1 MSKPIGAVFDFDG
14 TLMDTE
20 PAIMAS
26 FEHVFRVYSTVE
38 EFTPE
43 RRIKVLGPALDVMM
57 AEFFPEHDPWECV
70 NEYRKYQRENLRS
83 LIHPMDGALE
93 MLSKLSAMGI
103 PCAVVSTRYYNSLK
117 ELMDLNQM
125 TGFMEVILGNDSVTK
140 GKPDPEGILKAQE
153 ALGAERVVYIGDSV
167 MDIQAGRNAGA
178 VTVAYPSN
186 EGKREQLLA
195 AKPDYVIEDLRDL
208 PAVLALLTEGRADI

>member
-1 MSKPIGAVFDFDG
+1 MTETIGAVFDFDG

-26 FEHVFRVYSTVE
+26 YEHVFRVYASVE
-38 EFTPE
+38 DFTPE

-57 AEFFPEHDPWECV
+57 AEFFPDRDPWECV
-70 NEYRKYQRENLRS
+70 NEYRKYQRENLRD
-83 LIHPMDGALE
+83 LIRPMDGALE
-93 MLSKLSAMGI
+93 MLAKLSAMGI

-117 ELMDLNQM
+117 ELMDMNHM
-125 TGFMEVILGNDSVTK
+125 TGFMQVILGNDSVTK

-153 ALGAERVVYIGDSV
+153 ALDVSRAVYVGDSV
-167 MDIQAGRNAGA
+167 MDIQAGRNAKA

-186 EGKREQLLA
+186 EGKRGQLLA
-195 AKPDYVIEDLRDL
+195 EKPDYVIEDLREL
-208 PAVLALLTEGRADI
+208 PAVLQKLSEGSVTE